1 MSTIVRGQ
9 QGDSIGNAVEGGGFC
24 FASTTYSEGC
34 SKGPLDAG
42 LLENGAN
49 ITEGCT
55 DRST

>member
-9 QGDSIGNAVEGGGFC
+9 QGGTIGNAVEGGGFC

-42 LLENGAN
+42 LLENG
-49 ITEGCT
+49 
-55 DRST
+55 S